1 MSCSELIL
9 CVETISAG
17 GVHVVN
23 CDYSTIQRYAFALDL
38 YTSHC
43 IVFYRTLQEKS
54 AVFRMGKWEPGIFW
68 GSAEENG
75 RDRERKICWQRQG
88 ERDSDRVWEC
98 LEGLTLHSGKE
109 FGIITIAIV
118 DTFLQIL
125 HRCHITK
132 FKETH
137 QQKMWRAHPGTNQA
151 KPKLKHS
158 RLLLNPLSTHSY
170 DIIHGCTDAQIYRHT
185 HT

>member
-1 MSCSELIL
+1 MSCSEFIL
-9 CVETISAG
+9 CVETISTG
-17 GVHVVN
+17 GVHAVN

-38 YTSHC
+38 YTLHC

-109 FGIITIAIV
+109 FEIITIAIV

-137 QQKMWRAHPGTNQA
+137 QQKMWRARPGTNQA
-151 KPKLKHS
+151 KPKLKHC
-158 RLLLNPLSTHSY
+158 RLLLNPPSTH
-170 DIIHGCTDAQIYRHT
+170 TT
-185 HT
+185 